1 MTLSLP
7 VSATYVPSLD
17 IPVQQ
22 TTETA
27 LVVFINFSV
36 LLNSSAR
43 KLVGTAVLLVQNNP
57 SLEAVMPSLL
67 KEA

>member
-1 MTLSLP
+1 VTLSLP

-27 LVVFINFSV
+27 SVEFINFSV
-36 LLNSSAR
+36 RLNSSAR
-43 KLVGTAVLLVQNNP
+43 KLVSTAVLLVQNNP
-57 SLEAVMPSLL
+57 SLEGAMPSLL